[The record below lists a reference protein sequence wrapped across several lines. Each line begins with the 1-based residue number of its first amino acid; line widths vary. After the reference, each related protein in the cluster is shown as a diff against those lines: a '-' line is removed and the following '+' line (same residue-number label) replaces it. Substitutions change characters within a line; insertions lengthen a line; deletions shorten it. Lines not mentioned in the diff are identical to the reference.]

1 MLIEIAK
8 IIENYVRLHPKEYEK
23 WKRKKQQKVRKWFW

>member
-8 IIENYVRLHPKEYEK
+8 IIANYVRLHPEDYEK
-23 WKRKKQQKVRKWFW
+23 WKRKQQKVRK